1 MQRPWL
7 SGIFVLIV
15 CSGDLLFGQTKLM
28 PGQLVR
34 AGGVVFAPIP
44 TDAPKTSIASVQ
56 DKHEHRMDMLWYSSM
71 LAVAAGSTFDS
82 ASSWH
87 KQEANGLL
95 ASGNGTFG
103 GKAAAIKIGL
113 LAGTLLPQILL
124 RRNKDLRT
132 GFTLANLAEAGV
144 FTGVG
149 IHNLTR
155 TSPK

>member
-1 MQRPWL
+1 MQRAQL
-7 SGIFVLIV
+7 IGIFVLVV
-15 CSGDLLFGQTKLM
+15 CGAAEMAGQTRPM
-28 PGQLVR
+28 PGELQRPGLVFTPR
-34 AGGVVFAPIP
+34 PA
-44 TDAPKTSIASVQ
+44 DAPKTTIASVQ
-56 DKHEHRMDMLWYSSM
+56 ERHEHRMDMLWYSSM
-71 LAVAAGSTFDS
+71 VAVAAGSAFDA

-103 GKAAAIKIGL
+103 GKAAAIKVGL

-124 RRNKDLRT
+124 RKNKDLRT
-132 GFTLANLAEAGV
+132 GFTLANLAEAGI